1 MEGRVRILGLVAVGC
16 ATMMLSAGPWSAPHV
31 GAQSPSWQVQKWCVS
46 FHEVH
51 PSLTVDEARQRGAPA
66 GYRVYSSDVKGHDL
80 LLREEPVLHG
90 GEMADAQAGF
100 DQLTNQPIVT
110 FRFNAAGADKF
121 ASFTRNNI
129 GCVMAILVDG
139 RVVTAPVIRTPIL
152 GGVSQISGN
161 FTSASAAQLAA
172 RIRSGT
178 CVEFSRLPA
187 PGQSGTG

>member
-1 MEGRVRILGLVAVGC
+1 MTVHE
-16 ATMMLSAGPWSAPHV
+16 TQ
-31 GAQSPSWQVQKWCVS
+31 QSGVP
-46 FHEVH
+46 
-51 PSLTVDEARQRGAPA
+51 T
-66 GYRVYSSDVKGHDL
+66 GYRIYPSDVKDNDL

-129 GCVMAILVDG
+129 GRVMAIVVDG
-139 RVVTAPVIRTPIL
+139 RVVTAPVIREPIL
-152 GGVSQISGN
+152 GGTGQISGN

-178 CVEFSRLPA
+178 CVKFSRLPA
-187 PGQSGTG
+187 QWLRPQGQLATESRHLSKPRNNLLS